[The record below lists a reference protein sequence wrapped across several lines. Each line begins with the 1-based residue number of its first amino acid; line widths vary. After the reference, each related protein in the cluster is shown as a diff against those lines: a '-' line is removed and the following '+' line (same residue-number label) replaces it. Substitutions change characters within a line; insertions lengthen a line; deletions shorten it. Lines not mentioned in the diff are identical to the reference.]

1 MESSP
6 ADILRS
12 TYERVSSDINR
23 SIVTISDIAER
34 IEAVSRSTSNR
45 ACVRV
50 LLACSLAKS
59 AHPEVDIRKP
69 YTEIGDSDAFAG
81 RSYDERYLQPFI
93 IEHQLPCNPTTAFL
107 TPAFRNRNITLT
119 PDLNMVGRPPLIYKA
134 TLQLLTDV
142 YEGRIPAEDLL
153 AETIRRL
160 IIMKDEQF
168 AIRNSL
174 LADLR
179 SSTGAL
185 PLSSEDIIT
194 IIEQHLRSANASR
207 LPVLVV
213 AAAYEAAKDFLGER
227 ILRLEGHNAADKQTQ
242 SLGDVHITLIDDDAI
257 VTVYEMKAKRVTR
270 NDLDIA
276 LLKINR
282 NKGNRKI
289 DNFIIITTDEI
300 EESVKSHAANLYS
313 QTGGIEFV
321 VLDCLGFLRHFLHL
335 FHRIRLQYLDAYQRL
350 LLEEPDSAVR
360 QTLKDLFLMLR
371 LTAETAYA
379 SDETVGGESASS

>member
-12 TYERVSSDINR
+12 TYRRVSSDVTR
-23 SIVTISDIAER
+23 PIVTIPDIAER
-34 IEAVSRSTSNR
+34 IEVVGRSTSNR

-69 YTEIGDSDAFAG
+69 YTEIGGSDAFAG

-119 PDLNMVGRPPLIYKA
+119 PDLNMVGRPPLVYKA
-134 TLQLLTDV
+134 TLQLLSDV
-142 YEGRIPAEDLL
+142 YEGKITAEDLL

-160 IIMKDEQF
+160 LIMRDEQL

-179 SSTGAL
+179 SSAGVL

-227 ILRLEGHNAADKQTQ
+227 ILPLEGHNAADKQTQ
-242 SLGDVHITLIDDDAI
+242 SLGDVHITLIDDDEV

-270 NDLDIA
+270 NDLDVA
-276 LLKINR
+276 LLKINQH
-282 NKGNRKI
+282 KKI
-289 DNFIIITTDEI
+289 DNFIIITTEEI
-300 EESVKSHAANLYS
+300 DDQVRNYASSLYT

-321 VLDCLGFLRHFLHL
+321 VLDCLGFIRHFLHL
-335 FHRIRLQYLDAYQRL
+335 FHRIRLQYLEEYQRL
-350 LLEEPDSAVR
+350 LLDEPDSAVR

-379 SDETVGGESASS
+379 SDESERGSILS

>member
-12 TYERVSSDINR
+12 AYERVSSDITR
-23 SIVTISDIAER
+23 PIITISDIAER
-34 IEAVSRSTSNR
+34 IETVSRSVTNR

-59 AHPEVDIRKP
+59 SHPEIDIRKP
-69 YTEIGDSDAFAG
+69 YTEIGDSDAYAG
-81 RSYDERYLQPFI
+81 RSYDERYIQPFI
-93 IEHQLPCNPTTAFL
+93 IEHQLPCNLTTAFL
-107 TPAFRNRNITLT
+107 TPAFRNRNATLT
-119 PDLNMVGRPPLIYKA
+119 PDLNMVGRPPQIYKA
-134 TLQLLTDV
+134 TLQVLTDV
-142 YEGRIPAEDLL
+142 YGGRISAEDLL

-160 IIMKDEQF
+160 LIIRDEQVS
-168 AIRNSL
+168 IRNSL

-179 SSTGAL
+179 SAAGIL
-185 PLSSEDIIT
+185 PLSSEDIVT
-194 IIEQHLRSANASR
+194 IIEQHLKSPNSSR

-213 AAAYEAAKDFLGER
+213 AAAYEAAKEFLGER
-227 ILRLEGHNAADKQTQ
+227 ILPLEGHLAADKQTQ
-242 SLGDVHITLIDDDAI
+242 SLGDVHITLIDDDEI
-257 VTVYEMKAKRVTR
+257 VTVYEMKAKRVTQ

-276 LLKINR
+276 LLKITQS
-282 NKGNRKI
+282 KQERKI

-300 EESVKSHAANLYS
+300 EEQVKSYAASLYT

-321 VLDCLGFLRHFLHL
+321 VLDCLSFIRHFLHL
-335 FHRIRLQYLDAYQRL
+335 FHRIRINFLDAYQRF

-371 LTAETAYA
+371 LTAETAYV
-379 SDETVGGESASS
+379 SGENENDSTPP